1 LIRIE
6 SSVKIKE
13 EKDMKISQ
21 LERQSHLAA
30 VPLSEDNSYVILNYA
45 ANDSDAAVT
54 SRVTL
59 KELSNM
65 MINNHN
71 LM

>member
-1 LIRIE
+1 
-6 SSVKIKE
+6 
-13 EKDMKISQ
+13 MKISQ
-21 LERQSHLAA
+21 LERKSYLAG

-45 ANDSDAAVT
+45 ENDSEAAVT